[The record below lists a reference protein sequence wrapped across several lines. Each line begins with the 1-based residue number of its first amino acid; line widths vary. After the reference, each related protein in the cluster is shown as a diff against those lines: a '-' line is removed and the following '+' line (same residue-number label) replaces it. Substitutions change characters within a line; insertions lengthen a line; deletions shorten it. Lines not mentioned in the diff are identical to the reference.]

1 MFWFFPQIL
10 LAILLV
16 VFFIVHRVIKKS
28 GISVKQYYTNYI
40 AKSYKTSTGFDI
52 ISFFYFEIYKF
63 FVIILFSGVI
73 GYIVCLL
80 MDYYK
85 KIDNFEIIHRLADFL
100 QSDIWSWF
108 GIVLTLSVV
117 LVAFRK
123 EYYLAFNNKEI
134 FLSYHF
140 CDKTFEGM
148 IIIVL
153 SKCLMFVSEIYV
165 SKDQK
170 IWMAILDIIDIVLC
184 IWCYILL
191 INLFYIIVKLVFS
204 EEQNELKILEH
215 LYHKIEQRTW
225 QVESINKEV
234 SDNAILINVEY
245 LLDQFIKS
253 LKKIEK
259 KNFVNFEL
267 HLVYGEY
274 ERDAYKRIK
283 CFLEKTLLVWGGI
296 IAAII
301 FIQFGMSPTINYIF
315 FKNVVGGNVVLIII
329 CYLILEVIGIVKG
342 ASSARQ
348 LFNHF
353 FLHNYVIEYE
363 TEKEKNIISVDG
375 FSPFNKNSD
384 FVKAILNM
392 IVFYKILE
400 ESKVKM
406 KRVLKQIEKLYVYH
420 EEYKKD
426 YNDCFYII
434 IIYYNFLYYWNL
446 NKKDREKFTEEIRGK
461 RWIEKIKKQEIVQ
474 LVKVMINYTERGYK
488 KEDAL
493 RMFDNFRCMI
503 LREDLERRVK
513 R

>member
-1 MFWFFPQIL
+1 MFCFFPQIL
-10 LAILLV
+10 LTIMFV
-16 VFFIVHRVIKKS
+16 VFFIVYCIIKKS

-40 AKSYKTSTGFDI
+40 AKSYKTSTGIDKFSSI
-52 ISFFYFEIYKF
+52 YMEIYKF
-63 FVIILFSGVI
+63 FAVVLFSGVI
-73 GYIVCLL
+73 GYIICFF

-85 KIDNFEIIHRLADFL
+85 KIDNFEIIHGLADLL
-100 QSDIWSWF
+100 QSNLWSWF

-153 SKCLMFVSEIYV
+153 SKCLMFVSEIDF

-191 INLFYIIVKLVFS
+191 INLFIIIIQLVFS
-204 EEQNELKILEH
+204 EKQNELKILGH

-225 QVESINKEV
+225 QVESINEEV

-245 LLDQFIKS
+245 LLDRFIKS

-274 ERDAYKRIK
+274 ERDAYKKIK
-283 CFLEKTLLVWGGI
+283 CFLEKTLWIWGI
-296 IAAII
+296 ISDIVLTIMLNYTTSLSLEKILFISII
-301 FIQFGMSPTINYIF
+301 LLG
-315 FKNVVGGNVVLIII
+315 LIIVYHI
-329 CYLILEVIGIVKG
+329 ILEVIGNVEG
-342 ASSARQ
+342 ESSTRQ

-353 FLHNYVIEYE
+353 FLHSYVIEYE

-375 FSPFNKNSD
+375 FSPFNNNSD

-406 KRVLKQIEKLYVYH
+406 KRVLKQIEKLYAYY

-434 IIYYNFLYYWNL
+434 IIYYNFLYYWDL
-446 NKKDREKFTEEIRGK
+446 NKNEREEFTEEIRGK
-461 RWIEKIKKQEIVQ
+461 RWIKKIKKQEIVQ
-474 LVKVMINYTERGYK
+474 LIKVMLKYTERGDK